1 MHTVIHGGTTVPII
15 QTRPIQVGIIPTW
28 LADKIVSFG
37 RGRYENFLSFSK
49 LAADVERDDSILT
62 QAELNYYLSMQ
73 VEKAELLGE
82 LFSDIPSIVW
92 SDDNLRYLLDSAS
105 PDIDT
110 AGRPCRVSHD
120 MLRERLRKDVKD
132 LMESESL
139 RARIAKAA
147 GQDKDEES
155 VPSLL
160 HYTPLYMDGGVLLL
174 IADNEPVYT
183 DSRSF
188 CDAVLAA
195 LGDHYDFTQLKTL
208 QLMRG
213 FLSDHV

>member
-1 MHTVIHGGTTVPII
+1 MHTVIHGGLTVPII

-37 RGRYENFLSFSK
+37 RGRYEDYLSFSK
-49 LAADVERDDSILT
+49 LAAGIERDDSILT
-62 QAELNYYLSMQ
+62 QAELNYYLSLQ

-92 SDDNLRYLLDSAS
+92 SDENLRYLLDDQSQ
-105 PDIDT
+105 DIDV

-120 MLRERLRKDVKD
+120 MLRECLRKDVKE

-139 RARIAKAA
+139 RKRIAEAS
-147 GQDKDEES
+147 GEETDEPNA
-155 VPSLL
+155 PSLV

-174 IADNEPVYT
+174 IADNEPVYP